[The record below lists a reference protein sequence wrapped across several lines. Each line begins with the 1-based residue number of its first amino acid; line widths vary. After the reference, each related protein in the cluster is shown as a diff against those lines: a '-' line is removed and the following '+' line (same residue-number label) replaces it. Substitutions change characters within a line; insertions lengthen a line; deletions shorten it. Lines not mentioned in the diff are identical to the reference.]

1 MRAPR
6 HSSRRSA
13 TREFLAAAVLVLAF
27 PAAGTATVG
36 DPGETYPVR
45 FKVRVSAIFDGD
57 REDRDTEE
65 QHNERWT
72 KREKDVLSFDGVD
85 TFHWETPLRN
95 GVPLAGWYVAD
106 PDGSVR
112 LLADLGPHHVIRQY
126 RFPWIRVRGCL
137 LREAGRLKFSK
148 DGSKV
153 RGTRTYHVERE
164 EGDDIE
170 GTVWIKYRGKRL

>member
-1 MRAPR
+1 MRVAHPTG
-6 HSSRRSA
+6 RRSLV
-13 TREFLAAAVLVLAF
+13 RWFVAAAVVLAF
-27 PAAGTATVG
+27 PAAGSATVG

-45 FKVRVSAIFDGD
+45 YKVRVSAIFAGD
-57 REDRDTEE
+57 REDADTEE
-65 QHNERWT
+65 EFDERWT

-95 GVPLAGWYVAD
+95 GVPLTGWYVAD

-112 LLADLGPHHVIRQY
+112 LVPDLGPHHVIRQF

-137 LREAGRLKFSK
+137 LRETGKLKFSK

-153 RGTRTYHVERE
+153 RGTRTYDVVRRD
-164 EGDDIE
+164 GDDIE
-170 GTVWIKYRGKRL
+170 GTVWIKYRGNRL